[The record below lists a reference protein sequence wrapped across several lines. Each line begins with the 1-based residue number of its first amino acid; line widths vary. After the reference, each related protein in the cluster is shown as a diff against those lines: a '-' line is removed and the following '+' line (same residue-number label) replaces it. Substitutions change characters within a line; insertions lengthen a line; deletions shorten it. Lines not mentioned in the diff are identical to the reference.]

1 MQMRI
6 TLKNSDNLGVL
17 SSTLC
22 LIHCLITPFIYISF
36 ASLFSQNEFL
46 SFPWKGINLVFI
58 VVSLVAVNRSTKK
71 TTSKI
76 IKPIFWFSWCFLFF
90 VLFNEEV
97 KFIELPEA
105 LSYISAIN
113 LAGTHIYNLKFCGCK
128 DENCCIQK
136 KN

>member
-17 SSTLC
+17 SSILC
-22 LIHCLITPFIYISF
+22 LIHCLVTPFIYISF
-36 ASLFSQNEFL
+36 ASLFSQNELL
-46 SFPWKGINLVFI
+46 SFSWKSINLIFI
-58 VVSLVAVNRSTKK
+58 VFSLVAVYGSTKK
-71 TTSKI
+71 TTSKV
-76 IKPIFWFSWCFLFF
+76 IKPIFWLSWCFLFF
-90 VLFNEEV
+90 FLFNEEV

-113 LAGTHIYNLKFCGCK
+113 LAGIHIYNLKFCGCK
-128 DENCCIQK
+128 DENCCTQE